1 MMDPLYRFLPW
12 DHVSL
17 GQHLRQAR
25 EATMG
30 LLLVAPPDSE
40 VSRIARETVVAMD
53 RLRSEMDCHL
63 QVTRPLRR
71 DPRRMTR
78 QIYGGLTHISGCLTN
93 EEEREKDDFAGWEL
107 EE

>member
-17 GQHLRQAR
+17 GQRLRQAR

-40 VSRIARETVVAMD
+40 VRPPPIGARSTAMGARPPGSSRRK
-53 RLRSEMDCHL
+53 
-63 QVTRPLRR
+63 
-71 DPRRMTR
+71 PRRAR
-78 QIYGGLTHISGCLTN
+78 
-93 EEEREKDDFAGWEL
+93 
-107 EE
+107 